1 VDPVAYVPD
10 LQGFLG
16 QALVKADPRVKGL
29 LAAGDPKV
37 VQPFVQALVAS
48 GYAIQ

>member
-1 VDPVAYVPD
+1 MDPVAYVRNPQD
-10 LQGFLG
+10 FLG
-16 QALVKADPRVKGL
+16 QALVKADPRVRGL
-29 LAAGDPKV
+29 LATGDEKV